1 MPSMRLAPRPAWL
14 LAGVMAAS
22 MPAGA
27 NEPAYNPGTRSFAQ
41 APAATPWSMF
51 EYYRLLAE
59 YRAARQVYDEQNA
72 RYWNKVSDKRRERNA
87 KRRSKQPIT
96 LDDYVLTQPPVY
108 TGPPAPIDPSQ
119 PTPPPVQRKYVPVV
133 ADFLQA
139 AAEHFQ
145 FRPQRPASEME
156 YKRAYARLAAAAGLS
171 KNQVVRIYAFE
182 SSGNGNYDVQA
193 GLEYTLDARA
203 ISTAL
208 GYNQLLNANSI
219 SLLAEHGNQ
228 ILAGLRNKAA
238 LLAGEP
244 RSALER
250 KIAVVERM
258 AAFTRSVP
266 VKWDEHVKLAGT
278 PRGLAV
284 HALVLDVD
292 VGPLLQ
298 VQKLVNSL
306 RFAQLKGYAK
316 PLTAAELEMLNLTG
330 DGNGFDML
338 SLPPEARQKV
348 PTANFFQP
356 GGYARN
362 AVARR
367 NNTVSAL
374 IAATDAKMDE
384 ETRLKGALDMAAAYE
399 GR

>member
-1 MPSMRLAPRPAWL
+1 MFFDRCPACLLAVVILAPAQT
-14 LAGVMAAS
+14 GAS
-22 MPAGA
+22 
-27 NEPAYNPGTRSFAQ
+27 EPAANAGTRSFAQ
-41 APAATPWSMF
+41 AQVAPLSIF
-51 EYYRLLAE
+51 EYYRRLAE
-59 YRAARQVYDEQNA
+59 YRAARQIFEEQHA
-72 RYWNKVSDKRRERNA
+72 RYWSSVSEKRRERNA
-87 KRRSKQPIT
+87 KRRSKQAIA

-108 TGPPAPIDPSQ
+108 AGPPMPIDPSQ
-119 PTPPPVQRKYVPVV
+119 PEPPPAPRKYVPVV
-133 ADFLQA
+133 ADFRQA

-145 FRPQRPASEME
+145 FRPQLPASEME
-156 YKRAYARLAAAAGLS
+156 YKREYARLATAAGLT
-171 KNQVVRIYAFE
+171 KDQVVRIYAFE
-182 SSGNGNYDVQA
+182 LSGNGNYDVQA

-219 SLLAEHGNQ
+219 SLLAEQGHR
-228 ILAGLRNKAA
+228 ILAALRNKAA
-238 LLAGEP
+238 KLAEEP
-244 RSALER
+244 KRALER

-258 AAFTRSVP
+258 AAFTRTVP

-306 RFAQLKGYAK
+306 RFASLKGYTK

-338 SLPPEARQKV
+338 SLSPEMRQKV

-356 GGYARN
+356 SGYARN

-374 IAATDAKMDE
+374 IAATDSKMDE
-384 ETRLKGALDMAAAYE
+384 EAKLKGALDMAAAFD
-399 GR
+399 GK

>member
-1 MPSMRLAPRPAWL
+1 MFFDRCPACLLAAVMLAPAQT
-14 LAGVMAAS
+14 GAS
-22 MPAGA
+22 
-27 NEPAYNPGTRSFAQ
+27 EPAHNAGTRSFAQ
-41 APAATPWSMF
+41 AQAVPSSMF
-51 EYYRLLAE
+51 EKTYRLLAE
-59 YRAARQVYDEQNA
+59 YRAAWQIFEEQHAAIGAASAKSGGSATPSGA
-72 RYWNKVSDKRRERNA
+72 R
-87 KRRSKQPIT
+87 KQAIA

-108 TGPPAPIDPSQ
+108 AGPPMPIDPSQ
-119 PTPPPVQRKYVPVV
+119 PKPPPVQRKYVPVV

-145 FRPQRPASEME
+145 FRPQMPASEME
-156 YKRAYARLAAAAGLS
+156 YKREDARLAAAAGLT
-171 KNQVVRIYAFE
+171 KDQVVRIYAFE
-182 SSGNGNYDVQA
+182 LSGNGKYDVQA

-219 SLLAEHGNQ
+219 SLLADQGNQ
-228 ILAGLRNKAA
+228 ILAALRSKAA
-238 LLAGEP
+238 KLTGEP
-244 RSALER
+244 KRALER

-258 AAFTRSVP
+258 AAFTRTVP
-266 VKWDEHVKLAGT
+266 VKWVEHVQLAGT

-298 VQKLVNSL
+298 VQKLANSL
-306 RFAQLKGYAK
+306 RFARLKGYTK

-338 SLPPEARQKV
+338 SLPPEMRQKV

-356 GGYARN
+356 SGYARN
-362 AVARR
+362 VVARR

-374 IAATDAKMDE
+374 IAATDSKMDE
-384 ETRLKGALDMAAAYE
+384 EASSRGHGSD
-399 GR
+399 

>member
-1 MPSMRLAPRPAWL
+1 MFFDRCPACLIATVMLAPAQTCASEPAHN
-14 LAGVMAAS
+14 
-22 MPAGA
+22 AGA
-27 NEPAYNPGTRSFAQ
+27 RSFAQ
-41 APAATPWSMF
+41 AQVVPSSML

-59 YRAARQVYDEQNA
+59 YRAARKIFEEQHA
-72 RYWNKVSDKRRERNA
+72 SYWSSVSEKRRERNA
-87 KRRSKQPIT
+87 KRRSKQAIT

-108 TGPPAPIDPSQ
+108 AGPPMPIDPSQ
-119 PTPPPVQRKYVPVV
+119 PEPPPVQRKYVPVV

-139 AAEHFQ
+139 AAEYFHFG
-145 FRPQRPASEME
+145 PQMPVSEME
-156 YKRAYARLAAAAGLS
+156 YKREYARLAAAAGLT
-171 KNQVVRIYAFE
+171 KDQVVRIYAFE
-182 SSGNGNYDVQA
+182 SSGNGKYDVQA

-208 GYNQLLNANSI
+208 GYNQLLNANSV
-219 SLLAEHGNQ
+219 SLLAEHGHH
-228 ILAGLRNKAA
+228 ILAALRNKAA
-238 LLAGEP
+238 RLTGEP
-244 RSALER
+244 KRALER

-258 AAFTRSVP
+258 AAFTRTVP

-306 RFAQLKGYAK
+306 RFARLKGYTK

-338 SLPPEARQKV
+338 SLLPEMRQKV

-356 GGYARN
+356 SGYARN

-374 IAATDAKMDE
+374 IAATDSKMDE
-384 ETRLKGALDMAAAYE
+384 EARLKGAVDMAAAFDSK
-399 GR
+399 